1 MELCGVRYD
10 FVYDKLTAAAKPL
23 SEKTLGTLVKLCAE
37 YDYKMKSTGQDPQD
51 LLLELFARIAAE
63 V

>member
-10 FVYDKLTAAAKPL
+10 FIYDKLTAAAKPF
-23 SEKTLGTLVKLCAE
+23 SEGQLGALVKLCAE
-37 YDYKMKSTGQDPQD
+37 YDYRMKSTGQDPQD
-51 LLLELFARIAAE
+51 LLLELFGRIAAE